1 MFIFTDIHFIIMKTT
16 VNRYPECDYKGKTRA
31 LNDAMELLQ
40 GKWKVLIITVLCCRG
55 RKRFT
60 ELQQE
65 VEGIS
70 AKMLTREL
78 QVLELNQLVQRT
90 VCSTKPVTVQYEIT
104 PYGKTLE
111 KIVLQLMDWGLG
123 HRRRIMSATLSVSSL
138 PDSSSLCVQPG
149 S

>member
-1 MFIFTDIHFIIMKTT
+1 MKPYI
-16 VNRYPECDYKGKTRA
+16 NRYPECDYKGRTRA

-40 GKWKVLIITVLCCRG
+40 GKWKVLIIAVLCCRG
-55 RKRFT
+55 QKRFS

-78 QVLELNQLVQRT
+78 QALELNLLVSRT
-90 VCSTKPVTVQYEIT
+90 VCSTKPVTVRYEIT

-111 KIVLQLMDWGLG
+111 KIVFQLMDWGQE
-123 HRRRIMSATLSVSSL
+123 HRRHIMAST
-138 PDSSSLCVQPG
+138 QPVN

>member
-1 MFIFTDIHFIIMKTT
+1 MKAA
-16 VNRYPECDYKGKTRA
+16 VNRHPGCDYKGKTRG

-40 GKWKVLIITVLCCRG
+40 GKWKVLIIAVLCCRG

-70 AKMLTREL
+70 ARMLTREL

-111 KIVLQLMDWGLG
+111 QIVMQLMDWGLG

-138 PDSSSLCVQPG
+138 PDSSPLCAQPDN
-149 S
+149 

>member
-1 MFIFTDIHFIIMKTT
+1 MKTT

-70 AKMLTREL
+70 AEMLTREL